1 MTDNQQRR
9 DFLKTATATAAGLA
23 AGAMAG
29 ERRAEAQKAVPLN
42 PAGKAVLPDGRK
54 VDRKDILNMLGL
66 DPNTAADGWL
76 TIFCG
81 VNAGA
86 LKPQDAKR
94 LLDSKVIDRSML
106 TPTQLKD
113 IQQIRK

>member
-1 MTDNQQRR
+1 MTNNQQRR

-23 AGAMAG
+23 VGAVAG
-29 ERRAEAQKAVPLN
+29 EHRAEAQAVPLN

-81 VNAGA
+81 VNASA
-86 LKPQDAKR
+86 LKTQDAQR
-94 LLDSKVIDRSML
+94 LLDSKAIDRSML
-106 TPTQLKD
+106 SPTQLKN